1 MVELRARHK
10 GHPSGLMP
18 PFDSTNCVRI
28 RLLTVLAV
36 TTRSGT
42 DEVAAQVATLEG
54 LVPKLVELE
63 LMLADTTVE
72 TLRALED
79 FANHPELPRLAGLL
93 EDTNIQAREFN
104 RLELLDLWWQEDI
117 HSRILTWLLDPDNC
131 HNLGDH
137 FLKEFL
143 IASGWSGVE
152 AKDDLVKHQI
162 I

>member
-1 MVELRARHK
+1 
-10 GHPSGLMP
+10 MP